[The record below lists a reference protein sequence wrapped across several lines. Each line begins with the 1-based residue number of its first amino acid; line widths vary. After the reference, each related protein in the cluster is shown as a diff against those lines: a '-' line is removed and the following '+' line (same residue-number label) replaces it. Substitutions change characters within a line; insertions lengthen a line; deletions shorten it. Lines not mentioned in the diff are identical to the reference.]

1 MRGQGTGHKRI
12 NDGPVLGMGG
22 VVAAQPE
29 HSRNVQKGWV
39 MSQLGLGRILSA
51 SSFSGPQGWA
61 GFTGRALGRPDDRV
75 RLSEPPRD
83 QGRSCVTG
91 DGQAVGA
98 GRSEALIQ
106 DAGVAPG
113 AFPQV
118 IARRLLKA
126 LAGLGLVALTATSA
140 IMVKEMRAGN
150 VRALP
155 MASVSE
161 VNFADVVG
169 MELPEPMKVAS
180 AARGA
185 AMVSTPKVE
194 KAVEAPVG
202 AKAEPAKVET
212 AKPQRKI
219 WPPGTRFFNGRPIRP
234 VKTMKMTV
242 TGYSPDAR
250 SCAGSADGITATLHS
265 VHTNAHRLVAAD
277 PRVLAYG
284 SMLTIPGY
292 DSGNVVPVLDCGG
305 AIKGN
310 RLDLLFPTHEQALK
324 WGKKKVTVTVWGYAD
339 GKPAPNPRK
348 ARDGKK

>member
-1 MRGQGTGHKRI
+1 
-12 NDGPVLGMGG
+12 
-22 VVAAQPE
+22 
-29 HSRNVQKGWV
+29 
-39 MSQLGLGRILSA
+39 MSQLGLGRIF
-51 SSFSGPQGWA
+51 SSSPFTGLNGWA

-83 QGRSCVTG
+83 QGRSCVRG
-91 DGQAVGA
+91 DGRAVGA
-98 GRSEALIQ
+98 GRSEALIE

-140 IMVKEMRAGN
+140 VLVKEMRAGN

-169 MELPEPMKVAS
+169 MEMPEPVRVAP
-180 AARGA
+180 AR
-185 AMVSTPKVE
+185 
-194 KAVEAPVG
+194 
-202 AKAEPAKVET
+202 AEAKVEPAPKVIAEE
-212 AKPQRKI
+212 AKPAAETRAKPTRTI
-219 WPPGTRFFNGRPIRP
+219 WPSGTRFFNGRPIRP

-250 SCAGSADGITATLHS
+250 SCGGSADGITATLHS

-292 DSGNVVPVLDCGG
+292 DSGHVVPVLDCGG

-324 WGKKKVTVTVWGYAD
+324 WGKRKVTVTVWGYAD